1 METVTAARFL
11 QKEGTS
17 RLPALPRGMFF
28 ALLFG
33 GYGVLK
39 CRGIFSERLAFVACG
54 IACLLSTGAWLVVAS
69 GIQRCADYERAA
81 NIELFIADPNA
92 PVPPPVHGLDMPPR
106 WLRGWN
112 ALNIALFV
120 VLIGD
125 IVRSLL
131 ALLPAA

>member
-1 METVTAARFL
+1 MRVGNRHGRPLSAKGGNIPIACVAPWHVFCAA
-11 QKEGTS
+11 
-17 RLPALPRGMFF
+17 
-28 ALLFG
+28 
-33 GYGVLK
+33 